1 MRTLKFLLEKEFRQI
16 FRNKALLPL
25 LVFAPLMQL
34 LILPLAADYEIKN
47 INIAIVDQ
55 DHSAYAQELITK
67 LEASDY
73 FKITGTAPSFEQAFE
88 WIESDQTDLIL
99 EIPPHFE
106 KDLIREQ
113 KADFLLGVNAIN
125 GVKANLG
132 SVYLNQIIADF
143 NTDIRWKWMPQDRW
157 SNQPTIEVASTNWF
171 NPLMNYKFF
180 MVPGI
185 LALLVTMIGAYMSSL
200 NIVKENEIGTMEQ
213 INVTPIKKYHFILG
227 KLIPFWVLGMLIF
240 TIGLFGIGWLVY
252 GIVPLGN
259 LFLLYA
265 YLAIYL
271 VAVLGLGLLIS
282 TYSQTQQQAMSIAF
296 FFMMI
301 FALMS
306 GLFTPVE
313 NMPDWAYIITQFSP
327 ITYFIEVIR
336 MVVLKGSGFTQIQY
350 HFFVMIIFAIVLN
363 TWAILNYK
371 KMN

>member
-25 LVFAPLMQL
+25 LFLAPLMQL

-47 INIAIVDQ
+47 VNLAVVDQ
-55 DHSAYAQELITK
+55 DKSSYSQKLLSK
-67 LEASDY
+67 LEASQY
-73 FKITGTAPSFEQAFE
+73 FKMVGMTDSFEEAFS
-88 WIESDQTDLIL
+88 WIELDKTDLIL

-113 KADFLLGVNAIN
+113 NAEFFLGVNAIN

-143 NTDIRWKWMPQDRW
+143 NNDIREDWGVPTRMP
-157 SNQPTIEVASTNWF
+157 NQPIIEVTASNWY
-171 NPLMNYKFF
+171 NPLMNYKYY

-200 NIVKENEIGTMEQ
+200 NIVKESEIGTMEQ
-213 INVTPIKKYHFILG
+213 INVTPIKKHHFILG
-227 KLIPFWVLGMLIF
+227 KLIPFWILGMIIF
-240 TIGLFGIGWLVY
+240 SIGLFGVARLVY
-252 GIVPLGN
+252 GIIPLGN
-259 LFLLYA
+259 LFILYA

-271 VAVLGLGLLIS
+271 VAVLGLGLLVS

-296 FFMMI
+296 FFMMV

-313 NMPDWAYIITQFSP
+313 NMPDWAYVISQFSP
-327 ITYFIEVIR
+327 ITYFIDVMR
-336 MVVLKGSGFTQIQY
+336 MLVLKGSGFIHIKY
-350 HFFVMIIFAIVLN
+350 HFLVITAFAILLN
-363 TWAILNYK
+363 TWAVLNYK
-371 KMN
+371 KTN

>member
-34 LILPLAADYEIKN
+34 LVLPLAADYEIKN
-47 INIAIVDQ
+47 INLVIVDQ
-55 DHSAYAQELITK
+55 DHSSYTQELVSR

-73 FKITGTAPSFEQAFE
+73 FRITGTATGFDQAFD
-88 WIESDQTDLIL
+88 WIEEDCADLIL

-106 KDLIREQ
+106 RDLIREN
-113 KADFLLGVNAIN
+113 KADLLLGVNAIN

-132 SVYLNQIIADF
+132 SVYLNQIISEF
-143 NTDIRWKWMPQDRW
+143 NRDIRLEWNLPPRMPVL
-157 SNQPTIEVASTNWF
+157 PVIEIGSTNWY
-171 NPLMNYKFF
+171 NPLMNYKFY

-213 INVTPIKKYHFILG
+213 INVTPIKKHHFILG
-227 KLIPFWVLGMLIF
+227 KLIPFWILGMLIF
-240 TIGLFGIGWLVY
+240 TVGLFVIGRLVY

-265 YLAIYL
+265 YLGIYL
-271 VAVLGLGLLIS
+271 IAVLGLGLLIS

-313 NMPDWAYIITQFSP
+313 NMPDWAYVITQFSP
-327 ITYFIEVIR
+327 ITYFIEVMR
-336 MVVLKGSGFTQIQY
+336 MVVLKGSGFTHISY
-350 HFFVMIIFAIVLN
+350 HFLVMIVFAVVLN

-371 KMN
+371 KTN

>member
-25 LVFAPLMQL
+25 LFFAPLMQL
-34 LILPLAADYEIKN
+34 MILPLAADYEIKN
-47 INIAIVDQ
+47 INVAIVDQ
-55 DHSAYAQELITK
+55 DKSIYSQKLISK
-67 LEASDY
+67 LEASQY
-73 FKITGTAPSFEQAFE
+73 FKLAGMATDFKQAFD
-88 WIESDQTDLIL
+88 WIESNQTDLIL

-113 KADFLLGVNAIN
+113 NADLLLGVNAIN

-143 NTDIRWKWMPQDRW
+143 NNDIRLEWITPSSML
-157 SNQPTIEVASTNWF
+157 NQPRVEVVSTNWF
-171 NPLMNYKFF
+171 NPLMNYKFY

-185 LALLVTMIGAYMSSL
+185 LALLVTMIGAYMSAL

-213 INVTPIKKYHFILG
+213 INVTPIKKHHFIMG
-227 KLIPFWVLGMLIF
+227 KLIPFWILGVFIF

-259 LFLLYA
+259 IFLLYA

-271 VAVLGLGLLIS
+271 IAILGLGLLIS

-313 NMPDWAYIITQFSP
+313 NMPDWAYVITQFSP
-327 ITYFIEVIR
+327 ITYFIEVMR
-336 MVVLKGSGFTQIQY
+336 MVVLKGSGFSQIWY
-350 HFFVMIIFAIVLN
+350 HFLMMIVFAIVLN
-363 TWAILNYK
+363 TWAVLNYK
-371 KMN
+371 KTN